1 MRHVVVGA
9 FSWPP
14 CFALIPR
21 ALIGFIRAVALGDIT
36 LTVPSLPV
44 IGTDANVMPEREC
57 KMHLCLKRTAMVE
70 RQDVQ
75 RLVEADG
82 FHFPAFHF
90 RAVPDQVAF
99 AHREYS

>member
-1 MRHVVVGA
+1 MQNA
-9 FSWPP
+9 
-14 CFALIPR
+14 ALSQTNR
-21 ALIGFIRAVALGDIT
+21 DGQ
-36 LTVPSLPV
+36 
-44 IGTDANVMPEREC
+44 
-57 KMHLCLKRTAMVE
+57 

-75 RLVEADG
+75 QLVEADG